1 MSADESDDCSIE
13 EQQKEYFLD
22 RLPNEMNGEYRCRA
36 ALQAPPDTTV
46 LFQYKNHIIASATYQ
61 DLRRLPHPD
70 GDGYTAVMIFATGSI
85 RVFAPVG
92 AEVMKRIWPRDFSGF
107 SHVKQKL
114 SQRALRKFFAT
125 VRPLTKDSPAG
136 PRGPTQSAGVQ
147 KKARKPSAPRIRKGG
162 WITTTKSHLRQGSN
176 PIEVTPEHARMHKK
190 LEALLVSRY
199 GKQSVTTEFEG
210 IDVCVRTASEVILYE
225 IKSDAS
231 PRAVIRNALGQVLE
245 YAYYRPKLWKGLAV
259 RLVIVGRNSPGSAEQ
274 KYLHRLRTE
283 FRLPVSYQTVKI

>member
-36 ALQAPPDTTV
+36 ALQAPPYTTV
-46 LFQYKNHIIASATYQ
+46 LFQYKNHIVASATYQ
-61 DLRRLPHPD
+61 DLKRLPHPD
-70 GDGYTAVMIFATGSI
+70 GDGYTAVMIFDAGSI

-114 SQRALRKFFAT
+114 SLGALENFFAA
-125 VRPLTKDSPAG
+125 VRPLSKGSLDSRSGLA
-136 PRGPTQSAGVQ
+136 RSAGA
-147 KKARKPSAPRIRKGG
+147 KKGKRKLSAPRIRKGG
-162 WITTTKSHLRQGSN
+162 WITSAKRHLRQGSD
-176 PIEVTPEHARMHKK
+176 PVEVTPEHARMHQK
-190 LEALLVSRY
+190 LAALLVSRY

-210 IDVCVRTASEVILYE
+210 IDVCVRTANEVILYE
-225 IKSDAS
+225 IKSDTS

-245 YAYYRPKLWKGLAV
+245 YAFYRPALWKRAHV
-259 RLVIVGRNSPGSAEQ
+259 RMVIVGRNSLDSADQ
-274 KYLHRLRTE
+274 AYLGRLRKG
-283 FRLPVSYQTVKI
+283 FRLPVSYLTVKI